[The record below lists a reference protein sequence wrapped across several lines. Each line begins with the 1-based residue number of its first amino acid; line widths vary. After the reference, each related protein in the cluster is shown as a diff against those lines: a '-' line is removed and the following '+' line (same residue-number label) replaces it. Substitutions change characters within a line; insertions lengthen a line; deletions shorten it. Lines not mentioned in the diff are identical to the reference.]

1 MAMNNPGSGRGP
13 APPSTAPGW
22 RLRLSDRLHGWR
34 DALLASQRF
43 QIMAARFPLTR
54 RVSARK
60 ARACFDLCAGFVY
73 SQVLFACVKLDLF
86 ELVARRPLA
95 LDRIAEHAGLSPDAA
110 RRLLLAAASL
120 DLLEQRGQDERGQP
134 RFGLGQLGAAM
145 RANPGVKAMIEH
157 HAMFYADMADPVAL
171 LRGEVAAPQL
181 ARYWPY
187 ADGVDPAALAP
198 ADVAPYTDL
207 MATSQQFVA
216 EDVLDAYD
224 IRRHRRL
231 MDVGGG
237 DGSFLRS
244 AARRAPDIALTLF
257 DLPAVVATA
266 APRFEA
272 AGLAARVTLAGGSFS
287 HDVLPPGADLITL
300 VRIAHDHGDDTVAAL
315 LAAIHAALEPGG
327 TLLIAEPMAG
337 DAASAP
343 MADAYFGFY
352 LLAMGKGRARR
363 PEELIAMARR
373 AGFAEARQIAT
384 PRPLLSGLIQANKAS
399 I

>member
-1 MAMNNPGSGRGP
+1 M
-13 APPSTAPGW
+13 STARPVPEPASAPSLW
-22 RLRLSDRLHGWR
+22 SRLADRAYALR
-34 DALLASQRF
+34 DSILASQRF
-43 QIMAARFPLTR
+43 QIMAARFPLTK
-54 RVSARK
+54 RVSARR

-86 ELVARRPLA
+86 ELLARRPLTVA
-95 LDRIAEHAGLSPDAA
+95 EIAAQTRLGDDAA

-120 DLLEQRGQDERGQP
+120 DLLQARGSD
-134 RFGLGQLGAAM
+134 RFGLGQTGAAM

-171 LRGEVAAPQL
+171 LRGEAGETRL

-187 ADGVDPAALAP
+187 ADGGDPVVLGTG
-198 ADVAPYTDL
+198 DVAPYTDL

-216 EDVLDAYD
+216 SDVLDAYD
-224 IRRHRRL
+224 VSRHRRL

-244 AARRAPDIALTLF
+244 AAARAPELALTLF
-257 DLPAVVATA
+257 DLPAVVETA
-266 APRFEA
+266 RPRFAA
-272 AGLAARVTLAGGSFS
+272 AGLAARATLVGGSFS
-287 HDVLPPGADLITL
+287 QGQLPHGADLVTL
-300 VRIAHDHGDDTVAAL
+300 VRIAHDHGDDTVAKL
-315 LAAIHAALEPGG
+315 LAAIHTALEPRG

-337 DAASAP
+337 DADSAP

-352 LLAMGKGRARR
+352 LLAMGKGRART
-363 PEELIAMARR
+363 PAELMAMLTR
-373 AGFAEARQIAT
+373 AGFVEARQIAT
-384 PRPLLSGLIQANKAS
+384 PRPLLTGLIEARKPA

>member
-1 MAMNNPGSGRGP
+1 MAHVQIASSAGEKAMP
-13 APPSTAPGW
+13 AVGLKA
-22 RLRLSDRLHGWR
+22 RLGDALYRWR

-43 QIMAARFPLTR
+43 QVMAARFPLTR
-54 RVSARK
+54 GVSARR

-86 ELVARRPLA
+86 EMLARSPLDVAAVARQT
-95 LDRIAEHAGLSPDAA
+95 GLGEDAA
-110 RRLLLAAASL
+110 RRLLLAATSL
-120 DLLEQRGQDERGQP
+120 DLLQP
-134 RFGLGQLGAAM
+134 RSGGRYGLGQLGAAM

-171 LRGEVAAPQL
+171 LRGTAGPTAL

-187 ADGVDPAALAP
+187 AEGTDPASLAP
-198 ADVAPYTDL
+198 GDVAAYTDL

-216 EDVLDAYD
+216 EDVLDAYPVG
-224 IRRHRRL
+224 RHHRL

-244 AARRAPDIALTLF
+244 AARRAPGLALTLF
-257 DLPAVVATA
+257 DLPAVVETA
-266 APRFEA
+266 RPRFAA
-272 AGLAARVTLAGGSFS
+272 AGLESRITMVGGSFS
-287 HDVLPPGADLITL
+287 HDPLPAGADLITL
-300 VRIAHDHGDDTVAAL
+300 VRIAHDHGDDTVQAL
-315 LAAIHAALEPGG
+315 LAAIHRALEPGG
-327 TLLIAEPMAG
+327 SLLIAEPMAG

-363 PEELIAMARR
+363 PDELVAMLLE
-373 AGFAEARQIAT
+373 AGFESARQIAT
-384 PRPLLSGLIQANKAS
+384 PRPLLSGLIHAQKRN